1 MKRLT
6 FILIS
11 FSTFFAFSQTAKYS
25 NEFLNIGVDAA
36 SFGMANAV
44 TATTS
49 DVNSGYWNPAGLIHL
64 EDNQVSAMHAN
75 YFANI
80 ATYNYVA
87 GAMPIDRRSAVGFS
101 VIRFGVDDIL
111 NTTQLIDEQGNID
124 YNRISLFSTADYA
137 FTLSYARSLPLEGF
151 SYGVN
156 AKIIRRVIGDFAN
169 AWGFGFDAGIQ
180 FQKNSWYFGVMARD
194 ITTTY
199 NTWTFDDSELAT
211 IQNAIE
217 GQNQSMPETSEIT
230 LPKLQIGIARKTA
243 ITRDFDLNTSLNLDM
258 RFAQTNDVISS
269 GTLSATPAFGFE
281 VGYVNLVYLRGGVG
295 NFQNLEQLGGNGT
308 ELGFQPNFGVGFK
321 YKGIQID
328 YALTDIGDQSL
339 ALYSNVFSLK
349 LDWSIFR

>member
-1 MKRLT
+1 
-6 FILIS
+6 
-11 FSTFFAFSQTAKYS
+11 
-25 NEFLNIGVDAA
+25 VDAA

-49 DVNSGYWNPAGLIHL
+49 DVNSGYWNPAGLVHL

-87 GAMPIDRRSAVGFS
+87 GAMPIDSKSAVGFS

-156 AKIIRRVIGDFAN
+156 AKIIRRIIGDFAN

-180 FQKNSWYFGVMARD
+180 FQKNSWYFGIMARD

-217 GQNQSMPETSEIT
+217 GQNQSTPEASEIT

-258 RFAQTNDVISS
+258 R
-269 GTLSATPAFGFE
+269 
-281 VGYVNLVYLRGGVG
+281 
-295 NFQNLEQLGGNGT
+295 
-308 ELGFQPNFGVGFK
+308 
-321 YKGIQID
+321 
-328 YALTDIGDQSL
+328 
-339 ALYSNVFSLK
+339 
-349 LDWSIFR
+349 